1 MLDLARDIIG
11 SQPILTAFL
20 AIGVGYL
27 VGQINIFGFS
37 LGVGAVLFVGLA
49 IGAFA
54 PKAQIIG
61 PIGLTG
67 LIMFLYG
74 IGILYG
80 RQFFEGMV
88 GAGQKYNLLALVG
101 CLAGLAVALLLGHI
115 FGIKVGHT
123 LGMYAGSMTS
133 TATLQAALEVM
144 KNKDPSIGYSI
155 AYPFGVIGPILCI
168 YFMTQIVKPKFP
180 AKTQRFHMGE
190 ISVGERF
197 AGRRLGDL
205 MAKAPAGL
213 QVTMVR
219 KGGHN
224 IVPTDDTILENGDAV
239 LVVAEDKE
247 AIATAA
253 AKLGKLSP
261 GQLASDRA
269 DLDYIRVFVGK
280 ASAVGIPLA
289 QLPMPA
295 GYPTHLLHVRR
306 YDADLVPAPDLM
318 LEFGDRVGVL
328 APPDRKEEIRR
339 HFGDT
344 VKATAEFSYVSLGLG
359 MVMGVLLGLIPIPIP
374 GVGIVTL
381 GIGGG
386 PLIVALI
393 LGKLRRTGPM
403 LWTMPLPANI
413 VLRNF
418 GLAMFLATVGVNA
431 GQPFVKTVAESG
443 FTMLFIGVAVL
454 LTTVFIVLLVG
465 HYLMKIPYDDLV
477 GIASG
482 ATGNPA
488 ILVYST
494 KMAPTE
500 RPDIG
505 YAMIFPSM
513 TLVKVIAAQIVG
525 LLMVRQ
531 RRLGDGCGF
540 PAVMRR
546 PSQKPAQARGDTAWL
561 TGIPAATTHLQF
573 ECVQPGRDQG
583 GCRESRS
590 QEGEPSLSGFVH
602 AGGDRRGQHRAR
614 RALLYRHR
622 QRRGVELRH
631 RARDGRGGV
640 FARAGNRSGWWR
652 RTLHGKQSDRDG
664 LGERKV
670 YDRRN
675 AAQLGHRLFRQPDR
689 RARACG
695 PGLPFASSRHEWR
708 PRRPVDTE
716 DGRHQD
722 PARRRHAILQ
732 GQCCVTCWFA
742 WRYGLRMPAVR

>member
-1 MLDLARDIIG
+1 MLDFAREIIG

-49 IGAFA
+49 LGAFA

-88 GAGQKYNLLALVG
+88 GAGQKYNLLALVA
-101 CLAGLAVALLLGHI
+101 CLAGLAVALGLGHI
-115 FGIKVGHT
+115 FGIKIGHT
-123 LGMYAGSMTS
+123 LGLYAGSMTS
-133 TATLQAALEVM
+133 TATLQAALDVM

-168 YFMTQIVKPKFP
+168 YFMTRIVKPKFP
-180 AKTQRFHMGE
+180 AKSPRFHMGE
-190 ISVGERF
+190 IAVGERF
-197 AGRRLGDL
+197 AGHRLGDL
-205 MAKAPAGL
+205 LAKAPRGL

-224 IVPTDDTILENGDAV
+224 IVPTDDTILANGDA
-239 LVVAEDKE
+239 LMVVAEDSE
-247 AIATAA
+247 AVATAA
-253 AKLGKLSP
+253 VKLGELSP
-261 GQLASDRA
+261 GRLASDRA

-280 ASAVGIPLA
+280 AAVVGIPLA
-289 QLPMPA
+289 DLPMPA
-295 GYPTHLLHVRR
+295 GSHLLHVRR

-344 VKATAEFSYVSLGLG
+344 VKAPAEFSYVSLGLG
-359 MVMGVLLGLIPIPIP
+359 MVMGILLGLIPIPIP

-418 GLAMFLATVGVNA
+418 GLAIFLATVGVNA

-443 FTMLFIGVAVL
+443 LTMLFIGVAVL
-454 LTTVFIVLLVG
+454 LTTVAIVLLVG

-477 GIASG
+477 GVASG

-525 LLMVRQ
+525 LL
-531 RRLGDGCGF
+531 
-540 PAVMRR
+540 AVG
-546 PSQKPAQARGDTAWL
+546 S
-561 TGIPAATTHLQF
+561 
-573 ECVQPGRDQG
+573 
-583 GCRESRS
+583 
-590 QEGEPSLSGFVH
+590 
-602 AGGDRRGQHRAR
+602 AG
-614 RALLYRHR
+614 
-622 QRRGVELRH
+622 
-631 RARDGRGGV
+631 
-640 FARAGNRSGWWR
+640 
-652 RTLHGKQSDRDG
+652 
-664 LGERKV
+664 
-670 YDRRN
+670 
-675 AAQLGHRLFRQPDR
+675 
-689 RARACG
+689 
-695 PGLPFASSRHEWR
+695 
-708 PRRPVDTE
+708 
-716 DGRHQD
+716 
-722 PARRRHAILQ
+722 
-732 GQCCVTCWFA
+732 
-742 WRYGLRMPAVR
+742 

>member
-1 MLDLARDIIG
+1 MLDFAREIIG

-49 IGAFA
+49 LGAFA

-61 PIGLTG
+61 PIGLIG

-88 GAGQKYNLLALVG
+88 GAGQKYNLLALVA
-101 CLAGLAVALLLGHI
+101 CLAGLAVALGLGHI
-115 FGIKVGHT
+115 FGIKIGHT
-123 LGMYAGSMTS
+123 LGLYAGSMTS

-168 YFMTQIVKPKFP
+168 YFMTRLVKPKFP
-180 AKTQRFHMGE
+180 TKSLRFHMGE

-197 AGRRLGDL
+197 AGHRLGDL
-205 MAKAPAGL
+205 LAKAPRGL

-224 IVPTDDTILENGDAV
+224 IVPTDDTILANGDAV
-239 LVVAEDKE
+239 LVVADDSE
-247 AIATAA
+247 AIAIAA
-253 AKLGKLSP
+253 SKLGELAP
-261 GQLASDRA
+261 GRLASDRA

-289 QLPMPA
+289 DLPMPA
-295 GYPTHLLHVRR
+295 GSHLLHVRR
-306 YDADLVPAPDLM
+306 YDVDLVPASDLM

-328 APPDRKEEIRR
+328 APPERKEEIRR
-339 HFGDT
+339 HFGDS
-344 VKATAEFSYVSLGLG
+344 VKAAAEFSYVSLGLG

-374 GVGIVTL
+374 GIGIVTL

-386 PLIVALI
+386 PLIVALV

-418 GLAMFLATVGVNA
+418 GLAIFLATVGVNA
-431 GQPFVKTVAESG
+431 GQPFVRTVAESG
-443 FTMLFIGVAVL
+443 LTMLFIGAAVL
-454 LTTVFIVLLVG
+454 LTTMAIVLLVG

-477 GIASG
+477 GVASG

-525 LLMVRQ
+525 LL
-531 RRLGDGCGF
+531 
-540 PAVMRR
+540 AVG
-546 PSQKPAQARGDTAWL
+546 S
-561 TGIPAATTHLQF
+561 
-573 ECVQPGRDQG
+573 
-583 GCRESRS
+583 
-590 QEGEPSLSGFVH
+590 
-602 AGGDRRGQHRAR
+602 AG
-614 RALLYRHR
+614 
-622 QRRGVELRH
+622 
-631 RARDGRGGV
+631 
-640 FARAGNRSGWWR
+640 
-652 RTLHGKQSDRDG
+652 
-664 LGERKV
+664 
-670 YDRRN
+670 
-675 AAQLGHRLFRQPDR
+675 
-689 RARACG
+689 
-695 PGLPFASSRHEWR
+695 
-708 PRRPVDTE
+708 
-716 DGRHQD
+716 
-722 PARRRHAILQ
+722 
-732 GQCCVTCWFA
+732 
-742 WRYGLRMPAVR
+742 

>member
-1 MLDLARDIIG
+1 MQAVTPADYPKIEVENEMLDLARDIIG

-27 VGQINIFGFS
+27 VGQISIFGFS

-80 RQFFEGMV
+80 RQFFEGII
-88 GAGQKYNLLALVG
+88 GSGQKYNLLALIA
-101 CLAGLAVALLLGHI
+101 CLAGLGVALLLGQI
-115 FGIKVGHT
+115 FNIKIGHT
-123 LGMYAGSMTS
+123 LGLYAGSMTS
-133 TATLQAALEVM
+133 TATLQAALEVT
-144 KNKDPSIGYSI
+144 KSKDPSIGYSI

-168 YFMTQIVKPKFP
+168 YFMTRMVKPKFP
-180 AKTQRFHMGE
+180 AKAQRFHMGE
-190 ISVGERF
+190 ISIGANF
-197 AGRRLGDL
+197 AGRTLDEL
-205 MAKAPAGL
+205 TKEL
-213 QVTMVR
+213 DDVQVTMVR
-219 KGGHN
+219 KAGQN
-224 IVPTDDTILENGDAV
+224 IVPIGDTVLSAGDAV
-239 LVVAEDKE
+239 LVVTESQE
-247 AIATAA
+247 AIANAA
-253 AKLGKLSP
+253 AKIGKLEP
-261 GQLASDRA
+261 GRLASDRA

-280 ASAVGIPLA
+280 ANVVGIPLA
-289 QLPMPA
+289 RLPMPSGLPA
-295 GYPTHLLHVRR
+295 HLLHVRR
-306 YDADLVPAPDLM
+306 YDADLVPTPDLM

-328 APPDRKEEIRR
+328 MPPDRKEEIRK

-359 MVMGVLLGLIPIPIP
+359 MVMGVLLGLIPIPVP

-431 GQPFVKTVAESG
+431 GQPFVRTVAESG

-454 LTTVFIVLLVG
+454 LTTVAIVLLVG
-465 HYLMKIPYDDLV
+465 HYVMRVPYDDLV
-477 GIASG
+477 GVASG

-525 LLMVRQ
+525 LL
-531 RRLGDGCGF
+531 
-540 PAVMRR
+540 AV
-546 PSQKPAQARGDTAWL
+546 
-561 TGIPAATTHLQF
+561 
-573 ECVQPGRDQG
+573 G
-583 GCRESRS
+583 G
-590 QEGEPSLSGFVH
+590 
-602 AGGDRRGQHRAR
+602 GG
-614 RALLYRHR
+614 
-622 QRRGVELRH
+622 
-631 RARDGRGGV
+631 
-640 FARAGNRSGWWR
+640 
-652 RTLHGKQSDRDG
+652 
-664 LGERKV
+664 
-670 YDRRN
+670 
-675 AAQLGHRLFRQPDR
+675 
-689 RARACG
+689 
-695 PGLPFASSRHEWR
+695 
-708 PRRPVDTE
+708 
-716 DGRHQD
+716 
-722 PARRRHAILQ
+722 
-732 GQCCVTCWFA
+732 
-742 WRYGLRMPAVR
+742 

>member
-20 AIGVGYL
+20 AIGLGYL
-27 VGQINIFGFS
+27 VGQISVAGFS

-88 GAGQKYNLLALVG
+88 GVGQKYNLLALVA
-101 CLAGLAVALLLGHI
+101 CLAGLLVALGLGHV
-115 FGIKVGHT
+115 FGIKIGHT
-123 LGMYAGSMTS
+123 LGLYAGSMTS
-133 TATLQAALEVM
+133 TASLQAALDVM

-180 AKTQRFHMGE
+180 AKAQRFHMAE
-190 ISVGERF
+190 ISIGSGHGVKKLDE
-197 AGRRLGDL
+197 L
-205 MAKAPAGL
+205 MAGIL
-213 QVTMVR
+213 SDVQVTMVR
-219 KGGHN
+219 KDGRN
-224 IVPTDDTILENGDAV
+224 FVPMPDTALSAGDAV
-239 LVVAEDKE
+239 LVVAESEE
-247 AIATAA
+247 AIAKAA
-253 AKLGKLSP
+253 ARLGTLEP
-261 GQLASDRA
+261 GKLASDRA

-280 ASAVGIPLA
+280 ANVVGVPLA
-289 QLPMPA
+289 SLPMPS

-306 YDADLVPAPDLM
+306 YDADLVPSPDLM

-328 APPDRKEEIRR
+328 TPPDRKDEIRR

-344 VKATAEFSYVSLGLG
+344 VKAAAEFSYVSLGLG

-431 GQPFVKTVAESG
+431 GQPFVRTVAESG

-465 HYLMKIPYDDLV
+465 HYVMKMPYDDLV
-477 GIASG
+477 GVASG

-513 TLVKVIAAQIVG
+513 TLVKVIAAQVVG
-525 LLMVRQ
+525 LL
-531 RRLGDGCGF
+531 
-540 PAVMRR
+540 A
-546 PSQKPAQARGDTAWL
+546 
-561 TGIPAATTHLQF
+561 TG
-573 ECVQPGRDQG
+573 G
-583 GCRESRS
+583 
-590 QEGEPSLSGFVH
+590 
-602 AGGDRRGQHRAR
+602 AGG
-614 RALLYRHR
+614 
-622 QRRGVELRH
+622 
-631 RARDGRGGV
+631 
-640 FARAGNRSGWWR
+640 
-652 RTLHGKQSDRDG
+652 
-664 LGERKV
+664 
-670 YDRRN
+670 
-675 AAQLGHRLFRQPDR
+675 
-689 RARACG
+689 
-695 PGLPFASSRHEWR
+695 
-708 PRRPVDTE
+708 
-716 DGRHQD
+716 
-722 PARRRHAILQ
+722 
-732 GQCCVTCWFA
+732 
-742 WRYGLRMPAVR
+742 